1 MVSIHTGSPSRSP
14 LRSLGSSFFPRPF
27 SCLASLA
34 GLLGSALISTLAFAQ
49 DPAAAE
55 EPPADPAAAPAAPA
69 PEPSAP
75 TEADAQAAGEASLEV
90 DDSLEVGEPSG
101 GAGAGKLDEVV
112 VTVDR
117 RKKDVQKYS
126 GVAAAFTESKLASVG
141 ITNAREMASMVPGLQ
156 IGVQEGNTEVFIR
169 GIGSDNNT
177 EIGDPAVALHLDGV
191 YIPRPRGVGS
201 MFYDIERVEVNS
213 GPQGTVRGRNAMG
226 GAVNIV
232 SKRPKLEEFGA
243 DAEATF
249 GTFAQRRYQGMV
261 NIPVGSMLAFRAA
274 AFSEVHDSYYENAGP
289 LYDIPAGENA
299 DSYAYRLQLLY
310 QPTKRFSALLGYDY
324 THEGGTG
331 YLGAN
336 FQGPLTATRTEPAP
350 TADNPDAVR
359 AVAIPFE
366 VPGHEAFPSP
376 NENPRRVYMRG
387 MNPAVS
393 LWHEG
398 YRAELNFD
406 AGPVIFQALGSYRR
420 LQYVQHTGA
429 NAGAVVPGYDF
440 TPGNCSNNATC
451 LPDAWT
457 NGFWDSRSQS
467 FIGELRA
474 FAPDDSRLRWTAGL
488 FYFNEDQQVFLGQVA
503 DPANGFG
510 GGEFNEPNVKG
521 ASFAGY
527 VDATFDVVDNFRV
540 LGGVRLTHETKSR
553 KDGLWA
559 LWQGFPNN
567 GNITGGTAQNPNA
580 LRFGTEGFQYEG
592 LNRET
597 FNFDPGPDGT
607 VDATDRVNLFLDG
620 IKSFGARDTLPQAIC
635 NDPPTAAAGEVQQPR
650 VIPNPDGP
658 GMRCAYGV
666 KSSVASNFANAIPQ
680 NNEITPTN
688 FFDWRA
694 GVEYDLAKD
703 SLLYFTVTTG
713 HKAGGFNDTAP
724 GAMQGTYYNQD
735 YKPESVLAF
744 ELGSKNTLFDRNLRL
759 NASAFMYRYKDMVF
773 QTIASIGENMMDSG
787 GDMAAMNQAAPNT
800 AVRQNAENVT
810 PIYGFDLDITY
821 RLPLGL
827 EAEAHLLLMDAKFPD
842 DTIAL
847 DTRISN
853 TASENYLVDLG
864 GKWLPRVSAATLNFT
879 LSQLIFTEAGS
890 FDWVIQGQTKTQS
903 YMSVYNGNGKLLPPA
918 PGVTPMRSAAL
929 QALQP
934 PTDDPATSGANLQQ
948 RLTDVVPAYTRFD
961 LGVGWKHPDGRI
973 GINAYVNNV
982 TNIAYSTS
990 IISTPG
996 LNLRF
1001 FNPPRTAGVRFR
1013 VEW

>member
-1 MVSIHTGSPSRSP
+1 MVAISGLRSRSP
-14 LRSLGSSFFPRPF
+14 LRSVFFPRSF
-27 SCLASLA
+27 SCLVSLT
-34 GLLGSALISTLAFAQ
+34 GVFGSALISTLAFAQ
-49 DPAAAE
+49 DPAPAE
-55 EPPADPAAAPAAPA
+55 EPPAEPAAAPAAPEAA
-69 PEPSAP
+69 PSDP
-75 TEADAQAAGEASLEV
+75 TAADAQAAGDASLEV
-90 DDSLEVGEPSG
+90 DESLEVGEPSAQG
-101 GAGAGKLDEVV
+101 GAKSGALDEVV

-177 EIGDPAVALHLDGV
+177 EIGDPAVALHIDGV

-213 GPQGTVRGRNAMG
+213 GPQGTLRGRNAMG

-243 DAEATF
+243 NAEATF
-249 GTFAQRRYQGMV
+249 GTFATRRYQGMV
-261 NIPVGSMLAFRAA
+261 NIPLGSMLAVRAA
-274 AFSEVHDSYYENAGP
+274 GFSEVHDSYYVNAGP

-299 DSYAYRLQLLY
+299 NSYAYRLQLLY
-310 QPTKRFSALLGYDY
+310 QPTKRFSALVGYDY

-336 FQGPLTATRTEPAP
+336 FQGPLTTQQDVAAPTDDNPMATRRV
-350 TADNPDAVR
+350 AV
-359 AVAIPFE
+359 PFE
-366 VPGHEAFPSP
+366 VPGHEAFPDA

-387 MNPAVS
+387 MNPDTV

-398 YRAELNFD
+398 YRGELNFD
-406 AGPVIFQALGSYRR
+406 AGPVNFQALASYRR
-420 LQYVQHTGA
+420 LQYTQHTGA
-429 NAGAVVPGYDF
+429 NAGAVVPGYNF
-440 TPGNCSNNATC
+440 QTGNCGNNTSC

-457 NGFWDSRSQS
+457 NSFWDSRSQS
-467 FIGELRA
+467 LIGELRA
-474 FAPDDSRLRWTAGL
+474 FAPDDSRLRWNAGV
-488 FYFNEDQQVFLGQVA
+488 FYFTEKQQVFLGQVS

-521 ASFAGY
+521 GSVAGY
-527 VDATFDVVDNFRV
+527 VDATFDVVESFRV
-540 LGGVRLTHETKSR
+540 LGGIRLTHETKSR

-559 LWQGFPNN
+559 LWQGFPSN
-567 GNITGGTAQNPNA
+567 GNITPVAGQPAAPP

-592 LNRET
+592 LNRANYNAIDSST
-597 FNFDPGPDGT
+597 SL
-607 VDATDRVNLFLDG
+607 TDRVNLFLDG
-620 IKSFGARDTLPQAIC
+620 VKSFGARDTLPQAIC
-635 NDPPTAAAGEVQQPR
+635 NDPPTAVGTQPQEPR

-658 GMRCAYGV
+658 GMRCKFGV
-666 KSSVASNFANAIPQ
+666 KTDSLPPLNPNFANAIPQ
-680 NNEITPTN
+680 NNAITPTN

-694 GVEYDLAKD
+694 GVEYDLAKE
-703 SLLYFTVTTG
+703 SMLYFTATTG
-713 HKAGGFNDTAP
+713 HKAGGFNDTSP
-724 GAMQGTYYNQD
+724 GAMMGTYYNEE

-744 ELGSKNTLFDRNLRL
+744 ELGSKNQLFSRKLRL
-759 NASAFMYRYKDMVF
+759 NASAFMYRYNDMVF
-773 QTIASIGENMMDSG
+773 QTIAGIG
-787 GDMAAMNQAAPNT
+787 GDMPMNTGGDMETMNQAAPNT
-800 AVRQNAENVT
+800 AVRQNAKNVT
-810 PIYGFDLDITY
+810 PIYGFDLDLTY
-821 RLPLGL
+821 SLPAGL

-842 DTIAL
+842 NTIAR
-847 DTRISN
+847 DTRISD
-853 TASENYLVDLG
+853 TAADNYNVDLG
-864 GKWLPRVSAATLNFT
+864 GNWLPRVSAATLNFS
-879 LSQLIFTEAGS
+879 LSQLIFTELGS

-903 YMSVYNGNGKLLPPA
+903 YMSVYNGDGHVLPPA
-918 PGVTPMRSAAL
+918 PGETVPMSVNYIGL
-929 QALQP
+929 TQNGLE
-934 PTDDPATSGANLQQ
+934 Q

-961 LGVGWKHPDGRI
+961 LGLGWKHPDGRLSL
-973 GINAYVNNV
+973 NAYVNNV

-1001 FNPPRTAGVRFR
+1001 FNPPRTAGVKFR